1 MGHPELARKRG
12 SRVPAAG
19 RATLADLTSEQYRER
34 IADLVEVIEAEAR
47 ADREARGV
55 EPLGVEALLK
65 QDPHTRPN
73 QTKKS
78 PAPAVHA
85 ATKAARKS
93 FWESYSAFVAA
104 FRVAADKLKAG
115 DRTARFPVGS
125 FPPALPFVSVY
136 APQPP

>member
-1 MGHPELARKRG
+1 M
-12 SRVPAAG
+12 PAAG